1 MKKRIAVAV
10 VFVPLLFVILF
21 FLPPVSLTVTVALIA
36 GISSFELLRS
46 VKAAQNIGIYVT
58 AAAAAALI
66 QFGVWLEIGEVV
78 FRTTL
83 FVLTALLFLEAILA
97 YHSEKK
103 FTLSQ
108 IAVVLFG
115 GAVIPYFLSTLISLR
130 TLENGH
136 LYVLLPFL
144 VAFVSDGGAYFTGVF
159 LGKHKMAPHISPKK
173 TVEGCVGGLVSAA
186 IAMVVYG
193 LILQRTGLGL
203 EVNIFIMALY
213 GTLGS
218 VVTQLGDLAFS
229 LIKRE
234 YGVKDYGNL
243 LPGHGGML
251 DRFDSMIFAA
261 PAVYMLVL
269 LLPAF

>member
-10 VFVPLLFVILF
+10 IFVPLLFVILF
-21 FLPPVSLTVTVALIA
+21 FLPPIALTITVALIA

-46 VKAAQNIGIYVT
+46 VNAAQNVGIYVY

-66 QFGVWLEIGEVV
+66 QFGVWLGIGVVV
-78 FRTTL
+78 FRTVMFL
-83 FVLTALLFLEAILA
+83 LTALLFLEAILA
-97 YHSEKK
+97 YHSERRI
-103 FTLSQ
+103 TLAQ
-108 IAVVLFG
+108 IAVVLFA
-115 GAVIPYFLSTLISLR
+115 GAVIPYFLSTLINLR
-130 TLENGH
+130 ILENGK
-136 LYVLLPFL
+136 YYALLPF
-144 VAFVSDGGAYFTGVF
+144 VAAFVSDGGAYFAGVF
-159 LGKHKMAPHISPKK
+159 LGKHKMAPYVSPKK
-173 TVEGCVGGLVSAA
+173 TVEGCVGGLVSAV

-193 LILQRTGLGL
+193 LILQTAGLH
-203 EVNIFIMALY
+203 VNILIMTLY
-213 GTLGS
+213 GLLGS

-251 DRFDSMIFAA
+251 DRFDSMVFAA